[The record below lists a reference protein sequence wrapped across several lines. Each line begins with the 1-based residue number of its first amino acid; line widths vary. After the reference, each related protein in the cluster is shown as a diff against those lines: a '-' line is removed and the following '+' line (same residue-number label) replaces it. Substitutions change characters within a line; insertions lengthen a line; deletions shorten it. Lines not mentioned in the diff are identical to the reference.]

1 MKYQRWM
8 KKKKKFSLIQIKN
21 QVLTQLIKYLYIYIY
36 ILQYKKEISRLNIIK
51 VSRINELITG
61 KQHEVEELANEIEVN
76 VDDILYNN
84 PTIEKAKENNNL
96 IELFDEYCRILD
108 ILNDKKTRMAPI
120 IKGIE
125 KYISLLKDKD
135 EYDEITTDTSRYT
148 SRKSPAKY

>member
-1 MKYQRWM
+1 MDEEEKEI
-8 KKKKKFSLIQIKN
+8 FINSN
-21 QVLTQLIKYLYIYIY
+21 QKLGINTIDKVFIYIY

-76 VDDILYNN
+76 IDDILYNN
-84 PTIEKAKENNNL
+84 PTIEKSKENNNL

>member
-21 QVLTQLIKYLYIYIY
+21 QVLTQLIKYLYIN

-84 PTIEKAKENNNL
+84 PTIEKSKENNNL

>member
-1 MKYQRWM
+1 MDEEEKEV
-8 KKKKKFSLIQIKN
+8 FINSN
-21 QVLTQLIKYLYIYIY
+21 QKLGINTIDKVFIYIY

-84 PTIEKAKENNNL
+84 PTIEKSKENNNL